1 MNIFQESIMNTLDI
15 SSYPPNL
22 LSDIEII
29 YGKALLQ
36 LILES
41 KKINSENLISQLKN
55 AQKEQQWLEDKEP
68 LSTALKILDK
78 SWKAA

>member
-1 MNIFQESIMNTLDI
+1 MNTLDI

-36 LILES
+36 LIMES
-41 KKINSENLISQLKN
+41 KKINNENLISLLQN

-78 SWKAA
+78 S

>member
-1 MNIFQESIMNTLDI
+1 MNTLDI

-29 YGKALLQ
+29 YGKALQQ
-36 LILES
+36 LIMES
-41 KKINSENLISQLKN
+41 KKINSENLISLLQN

-78 SWKAA
+78 S

>member
-1 MNIFQESIMNTLDI
+1 MNTLDI

-29 YGKALLQ
+29 YGKASLQ
-36 LILES
+36 LIMES
-41 KKINSENLISQLKN
+41 KKINSENLISLLQN

-78 SWKAA
+78 S

>member
-1 MNIFQESIMNTLDI
+1 MNTLDI

-36 LILES
+36 LIMES
-41 KKINSENLISQLKN
+41 KKINSENLISLLQN
-55 AQKEQQWLEDKEP
+55 AQKEQQRLEDKEP

-78 SWKAA
+78 S

>member
-1 MNIFQESIMNTLDI
+1 MNTLDI
-15 SSYPPNL
+15 SPYPPNL

-36 LILES
+36 LIMES
-41 KKINSENLISQLKN
+41 KKINSENLISLLQN

-78 SWKAA
+78 S

>member
-1 MNIFQESIMNTLDI
+1 MNTLDI

-41 KKINSENLISQLKN
+41 KKINSENLISQLKHE
-55 AQKEQQWLEDKEP
+55 QKEQQWLEDKEP
-68 LSTALKILDK
+68 VMLPTY
-78 SWKAA
+78 

>member
-1 MNIFQESIMNTLDI
+1 MNTLDI

-36 LILES
+36 LIMES
-41 KKINSENLISQLKN
+41 KKINSENLISLLQN

-68 LSTALKILDK
+68 LSTALKIL
-78 SWKAA
+78 

>member
-1 MNIFQESIMNTLDI
+1 MNTLDI

-36 LILES
+36 LIMES
-41 KKINSENLISQLKN
+41 KKINSENLISLLQN
-55 AQKEQQWLEDKEP
+55 AQREQQWLEDKEP

-78 SWKAA
+78 S

>member
-1 MNIFQESIMNTLDI
+1 MNTLDI

-36 LILES
+36 LIMES
-41 KKINSENLISQLKN
+41 KKSTVRILSRCYKMHKKNSNGSKIKN
-55 AQKEQQWLEDKEP
+55 HYLLP
-68 LSTALKILDK
+68 
-78 SWKAA
+78 

>member
-1 MNIFQESIMNTLDI
+1 MNTLDI
-15 SSYPPNL
+15 SSSPPNL

-36 LILES
+36 LIMES
-41 KKINSENLISQLKN
+41 KKINSENLISLLQN

-78 SWKAA
+78 S

>member
-1 MNIFQESIMNTLDI
+1 MNTLDI

-41 KKINSENLISQLKN
+41 KK
-55 AQKEQQWLEDKEP
+55 
-68 LSTALKILDK
+68 STARIL
-78 SWKAA
+78 SLS

>member
-1 MNIFQESIMNTLDI
+1 MNTLDI

-41 KKINSENLISQLKN
+41 KN
-55 AQKEQQWLEDKEP
+55 QQRESY
-68 LSTALKILDK
+68 LSVKT
-78 SWKAA
+78 

>member
-1 MNIFQESIMNTLDI
+1 MNTLDI

-36 LILES
+36 LIMES
-41 KKINSENLISQLKN
+41 KKINSENLISLLQN

-78 SWKAA
+78 S

>member
-1 MNIFQESIMNTLDI
+1 MNTLDI
-15 SSYPPNL
+15 SSCPPNL

-36 LILES
+36 LIMES
-41 KKINSENLISQLKN
+41 KKINSENLISLLQN

-78 SWKAA
+78 S

>member
-1 MNIFQESIMNTLDI
+1 NTLDI

-36 LILES
+36 LIMES
-41 KKINSENLISQLKN
+41 KKINSENLISLLQN

-78 SWKAA
+78 S

>member
-1 MNIFQESIMNTLDI
+1 MNTLDI

-29 YGKALLQ
+29 YGKALLP
-36 LILES
+36 LIMES
-41 KKINSENLISQLKN
+41 KKINSENLISLLQN

-78 SWKAA
+78 S

>member
-1 MNIFQESIMNTLDI
+1 MNTLDI

-36 LILES
+36 LIMES
-41 KKINSENLISQLKN
+41 KKINSENLISLVQN

-78 SWKAA
+78 S

>member
-1 MNIFQESIMNTLDI
+1 MNTLDI

-36 LILES
+36 LIMES
-41 KKINSENLISQLKN
+41 KKINSENLISLLQN

-78 SWKAA
+78 

>member
-1 MNIFQESIMNTLDI
+1 MNTLDI

-36 LILES
+36 LIMES
-41 KKINSENLISQLKN
+41 KKINSENLISLLQN

-68 LSTALKILDK
+68 LSTTLKILDK
-78 SWKAA
+78 S

>member
-1 MNIFQESIMNTLDI
+1 MNTLDI

-36 LILES
+36 LIMES
-41 KKINSENLISQLKN
+41 KKINRENLISLLQN

-78 SWKAA
+78 S

>member
-1 MNIFQESIMNTLDI
+1 NIFQESTMNTLDI

-41 KKINSENLISQLKN
+41 KKINSENLISQLKHE
-55 AQKEQQWLEDKEP
+55 QKEQQWLEDKEP

-78 SWKAA
+78 S

>member
-1 MNIFQESIMNTLDI
+1 

-36 LILES
+36 LIMES
-41 KKINSENLISQLKN
+41 KKINSENLISLLQN

-78 SWKAA
+78 S

>member
-1 MNIFQESIMNTLDI
+1 MNTLDI

-36 LILES
+36 LIIES
-41 KKINSENLISQLKN
+41 KKINSENLISLLQN

-78 SWKAA
+78 S

>member
-1 MNIFQESIMNTLDI
+1 MNTLDI

-22 LSDIEII
+22 LLDIEII

-36 LILES
+36 LIMES
-41 KKINSENLISQLKN
+41 KKINSENLISLLQN

-78 SWKAA
+78 S

>member
-1 MNIFQESIMNTLDI
+1 MNTLDI

-36 LILES
+36 LIPSL
-41 KKINSENLISQLKN
+41 KK
-55 AQKEQQWLEDKEP
+55 
-68 LSTALKILDK
+68 STARIL
-78 SWKAA
+78 SLS

>member
-1 MNIFQESIMNTLDI
+1 MNTLDI

-36 LILES
+36 LIMES
-41 KKINSENLISQLKN
+41 KKINSENLISLLQN

-68 LSTALKILDK
+68 LPTALKILDK
-78 SWKAA
+78 S

>member
-1 MNIFQESIMNTLDI
+1 MVTHKYFSGVDHGTLDI
-15 SSYPPNL
+15 SSYLPNL

-29 YGKALLQ
+29 YGKASLQ
-36 LILES
+36 LIMES
-41 KKINSENLISQLKN
+41 KKINSENLISLLQN

-78 SWKAA
+78 S

>member
-1 MNIFQESIMNTLDI
+1 MNTLDI
-15 SSYPPNL
+15 SSYPPKL

-36 LILES
+36 LIMES
-41 KKINSENLISQLKN
+41 KKINSENLISLLQN

-78 SWKAA
+78 S

>member
-1 MNIFQESIMNTLDI
+1 
-15 SSYPPNL
+15 PPNL

-36 LILES
+36 LIMES
-41 KKINSENLISQLKN
+41 KKINSENLISLLQN

-78 SWKAA
+78 S

>member
-1 MNIFQESIMNTLDI
+1 MNTLDI

-41 KKINSENLISQLKN
+41 KKINSENLISQLQN

-78 SWKAA
+78 S

>member
-1 MNIFQESIMNTLDI
+1 LINIFQESTMNTLDI

-41 KKINSENLISQLKN
+41 KKINSENLISQLKHE
-55 AQKEQQWLEDKEP
+55 QKEQQWLEDKEP

-78 SWKAA
+78 S

>member
-1 MNIFQESIMNTLDI
+1 MNTLDI

-36 LILES
+36 LIMES

-55 AQKEQQWLEDKEP
+55 AQKDQQWLEDKEP

-78 SWKAA
+78 S

>member
-1 MNIFQESIMNTLDI
+1 MNTLDI

-22 LSDIEII
+22 LSDIKII

-36 LILES
+36 LIMES
-41 KKINSENLISQLKN
+41 KKINSENLISLLQN

-78 SWKAA
+78 S

>member
-1 MNIFQESIMNTLDI
+1 MGTLDI
-15 SSYPPNL
+15 SSYLPNL

-29 YGKALLQ
+29 YGKASLQ
-36 LILES
+36 LIMES
-41 KKINSENLISQLKN
+41 KKINSENLISLLQN

-78 SWKAA
+78 S

>member
-1 MNIFQESIMNTLDI
+1 MNTLDI
-15 SSYPPNL
+15 SSYSPNL

-36 LILES
+36 LIMES

-78 SWKAA
+78 S

>member
-1 MNIFQESIMNTLDI
+1 DI

-36 LILES
+36 LIMES
-41 KKINSENLISQLKN
+41 KKINSENLISLLQN

-78 SWKAA
+78 S

>member
-1 MNIFQESIMNTLDI
+1 MNTLDI
-15 SSYPPNL
+15 SSYPPSL

-36 LILES
+36 LIMES

-55 AQKEQQWLEDKEP
+55 AQKDQQWLEDKEP

-78 SWKAA
+78 S